1 MTNRERIMEELLKL
15 PDRDFAVGLDEAIC
29 PTCGEC
35 PQSLRALCKDD
46 GNISCFMEIVDWLNY
61 NYNSDDKNLIKILF

>member
-15 PDRDFAVGLDEAIC
+15 PDRDFAIALDEAIC
-29 PTCGEC
+29 PTCEDC
-35 PQSLRALCKDD
+35 PQSLHMVCRDD
-46 GNISCFMEIVDWLNY
+46 NNITCFMEIVDWLNY